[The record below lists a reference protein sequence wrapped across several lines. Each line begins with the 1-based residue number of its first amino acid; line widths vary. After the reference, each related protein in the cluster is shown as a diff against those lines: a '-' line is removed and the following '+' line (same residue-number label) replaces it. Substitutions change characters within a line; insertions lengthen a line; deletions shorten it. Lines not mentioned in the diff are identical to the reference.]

1 MYLAQSVTNKRT
13 CTALQSSHQGIAA
26 FCWWNPVL
34 SVTGFHVRH
43 VCQRD
48 SVSCNEDNCTSKIK
62 DRKIKVQNSF
72 QWNLM
77 PKVIFYVSVSSA
89 KLLWR
94 VQSISKSRTW
104 FWWFF
109 FLHTAK
115 KIIQSKFIFFYTSW
129 DWFRSLASLN
139 LEFQLSLRWM
149 TGVKICGNGI
159 TRSLEILG
167 QLCAYVTWKLRYFQS
182 TILM

>member
-13 CTALQSSHQGIAA
+13 CFQYLQYSTLQPS
-26 FCWWNPVL
+26 NPVTKEL
-34 SVTGFHVRH
+34 QHFVDGIQFCLWLGFMLAMYVRET
-43 VCQRD
+43 V
-48 SVSCNEDNCTSKIK
+48 VSCNEDNCTSKIK

-94 VQSISKSRTW
+94 VQSISKRTW

-109 FLHTAK
+109 F
-115 KIIQSKFIFFYTSW
+115 FFPPPYLKENYT
-129 DWFRSLASLN
+129 
-139 LEFQLSLRWM
+139 
-149 TGVKICGNGI
+149 K
-159 TRSLEILG
+159 
-167 QLCAYVTWKLRYFQS
+167 
-182 TILM
+182 